1 MKVVAISR
9 NYPKPGGRVTLVKNL
24 KYENLISD
32 IITFKDEKEPFKLQK
47 FYFSSYNQ
55 LKKINPD
62 VVLSVGLGNFGALL
76 YGRLN
81 RKKTIYDLSGCRY
94 KGYNIFNL
102 NVLDEL
108 FSMILADKV
117 IVPSE
122 KNKEVIVSRL
132 GFLKNKIKVIP
143 EGSRKL
149 EKKAHKGFNL
159 GFTLIKDPKIYQII
173 KKNYRKFHGAT
184 IHFIP
189 LGKITKLIN
198 GKEID
203 EPGYFADVLP
213 KLDLLFICQTL
224 EGEYHSS
231 TLIEAITNK
240 VPVFNVNLASARHEL
255 KDSKLLIPNLKLET
269 FLKYYNSF
277 RKDKKPY
284 LEDLEKQFEIFNKR
298 YNYEN
303 MLKEWKKEL
312 S

>member
-9 NYPKPGGRVTLVKNL
+9 NFPKPGGRVTLVKNL
-24 KYENLISD
+24 KHENLISE
-32 IITFKDEKEPFKLQK
+32 IITFKDEKEPFQIQK
-47 FYFSSYNQ
+47 FYFSSYKQ

-62 VVLSVGLGNFGALL
+62 IVLSVGLGNLGAIL

-81 RKKTIYDLSGCRY
+81 KKKTIYDLSGCRFI
-94 KGYNIFNL
+94 GYNFFSL
-102 NVLDEL
+102 NVIDEVL
-108 FSMILADKV
+108 SMVLANKV
-117 IVPSE
+117 IVPSV

-149 EKKAHKGFNL
+149 EKKPHKGFNL
-159 GFTLIKDPKIYQII
+159 GFTLIKDKKIYETI
-173 KKNYRKFHGAT
+173 KKNHNKFKGAT

-189 LGKITKLIN
+189 LGKITKIIN

-255 KDSKLLIPNLKLET
+255 KDSRLLIPNLKLET
-269 FLKYYNSF
+269 FLEYYNSF
-277 RKDKKPY
+277 RKDPKPY
-284 LEDLEKQFEIFNKR
+284 LTDLDMQYENFNKR